1 MFVTLSCVAAAE
13 DRHIPVDL
21 MIFLVFMVAALTPAP
36 AANAAPNLRFVP
48 TRVVHRLRDGSE
60 VVYVLCA
67 LPLPQ

>member
-1 MFVTLSCVAAAE
+1 MSVMLSFVAAAE

-21 MIFLVFMVAALTPAP
+21 MIFLLFMVAAWTPDP
-36 AANAAPNLRFVP
+36 AANAAPDSRFVP

-60 VVYVLCA
+60 VVHVLCA

>member
-13 DRHIPVDL
+13 DRHIPVDI
-21 MIFLVFMVAALTPAP
+21 MIFLLFMVAAWTPDP
-36 AANAAPNLRFVP
+36 AANAAPDSRFVP
-48 TRVVHRLRDGSE
+48 TRVHRLRDGSE